1 MLDHRACVN
10 AMAERM
16 SDQLPPG
23 QQLNV
28 FEAAFNAVWR
38 RAQLTL
44 GEVTLTAIVNRVL
57 YITSERYPVL
67 ADLRLSADGIDC
79 AELNQRLARIARP
92 PLAEGLHFVLVELL
106 TVIGNLTAEI
116 LTPALHEALS
126 TVTEADACLE
136 PGVPMGRERNHDD

>member
-1 MLDHRACVN
+1 MLDHRACID

-16 SDQLPPG
+16 GDQLPPG

-57 YITSERYPVL
+57 YIASERYPVL
-67 ADLRLSADGIDC
+67 AALRVGAGGIDC
-79 AELNQRLARIARP
+79 SELNQRLARIERP
-92 PLAEGLHFVLVELL
+92 PLAAGLHFVLVELL

-116 LTPALHEALS
+116 LTPALHEALT
-126 TVTEADACLE
+126 TVSGGDACLE
-136 PGVPMGRERNHDD
+136 PDGAMGKERNHDV

>member
-1 MLDHRACVN
+1 MLDHRACVD
-10 AMAERM
+10 AMAERIG
-16 SDQLPPG
+16 DQLPPG

-57 YITSERYPVL
+57 YIASERYPVL
-67 ADLRLSADGIDC
+67 AALRVGADGIDC
-79 AELNQRLARIARP
+79 SELNQRLARVERP
-92 PLAEGLHFVLVELL
+92 PLAAGLHFVLVELL

-116 LTPALHEALS
+116 LTPALHEALT
-126 TVTEADACLE
+126 TVSGADACLE
-136 PGVPMGRERNHDD
+136 PDGAMEKERNHDV